1 MMNSQDVAAKP
12 TPRDTVS
19 GSINPKA
26 QAHVYPNQ
34 RQAWIVVAGMALTLF
49 LLFGTTLNSFGVFI
63 PPITTTFQSSHEQTA
78 NIPSAFMLTMTLA
91 MPLAGWLLDRIGP
104 RAVMTTGAML
114 TGLGY
119 VLASMSQDIDSVTLA
134 MAVSGAG
141 VGASTYVPAIALV
154 MRWVELKRQGLALG
168 AMLSGATLGTIIF
181 PILLTH
187 IIELYGWR
195 FAMQCIAALALLI
208 CVPLLLW
215 LARLPSQPL
224 PGSEAHTNRQELSGR
239 SISQALR
246 LPRYWL
252 WVALQLLMTF
262 STLGIF
268 INLIPYLISVGY
280 TPQEAAATFAIKS
293 VAGLSGSFLFGLLSS
308 RWGIKPL
315 LMVGTAIGGFGVLA
329 LLLAHDPSIGFSAVL
344 VFSIAWGA
352 TFNLVNQLSPMLMEE
367 TVGQRNF
374 GTLLGIGSLIA
385 GVGGAYS
392 PKLIG
397 YLLDTSG
404 SYSIALMLCAL
415 CMFGAMI
422 PIAFQPKRVPVSTVL

>member
-154 MRWVELKRQGLALG
+154 MRWVELKL
-168 AMLSGATLGTIIF
+168 
-181 PILLTH
+181 
-187 IIELYGWR
+187 
-195 FAMQCIAALALLI
+195 
-208 CVPLLLW
+208 
-215 LARLPSQPL
+215 
-224 PGSEAHTNRQELSGR
+224 
-239 SISQALR
+239 
-246 LPRYWL
+246 
-252 WVALQLLMTF
+252 
-262 STLGIF
+262 
-268 INLIPYLISVGY
+268 
-280 TPQEAAATFAIKS
+280 K
-293 VAGLSGSFLFGLLSS
+293 
-308 RWGIKPL
+308 
-315 LMVGTAIGGFGVLA
+315 
-329 LLLAHDPSIGFSAVL
+329 
-344 VFSIAWGA
+344 AW
-352 TFNLVNQLSPMLMEE
+352 P
-367 TVGQRNF
+367 
-374 GTLLGIGSLIA
+374 
-385 GVGGAYS
+385 
-392 PKLIG
+392 
-397 YLLDTSG
+397 
-404 SYSIALMLCAL
+404 
-415 CMFGAMI
+415 
-422 PIAFQPKRVPVSTVL
+422 